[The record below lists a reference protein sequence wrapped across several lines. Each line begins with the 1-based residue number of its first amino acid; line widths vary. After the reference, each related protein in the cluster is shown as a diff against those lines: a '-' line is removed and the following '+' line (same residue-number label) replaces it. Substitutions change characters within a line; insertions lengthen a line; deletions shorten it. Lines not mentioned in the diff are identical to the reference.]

1 MGAKPDGSGGGG
13 GVDVVSSVTSTE
25 LVLPVTVFVV
35 PVTLVSVVTTPK
47 LVPAPQLK
55 SSRT

>member
-25 LVLPVTVFVV
+25 LVLPVT
-35 PVTLVSVVTTPK
+35 LVSVVTTPK